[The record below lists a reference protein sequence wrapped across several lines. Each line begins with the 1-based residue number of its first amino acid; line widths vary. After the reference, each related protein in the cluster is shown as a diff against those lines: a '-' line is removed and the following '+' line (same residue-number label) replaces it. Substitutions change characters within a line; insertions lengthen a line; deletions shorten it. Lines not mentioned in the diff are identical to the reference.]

1 MKQIKEAKKYLVGT
15 KHQHEKNQKQKNM
28 RENVMISNKGPLKIK
43 SSHKLIIK
51 RVSILFFFIC
61 QKENLNFQSKRK
73 K

>member
-51 RVSILFFFIC
+51 RVSILFFLLFV
-61 QKENLNFQSKRK
+61 K
-73 K
+73 KKI